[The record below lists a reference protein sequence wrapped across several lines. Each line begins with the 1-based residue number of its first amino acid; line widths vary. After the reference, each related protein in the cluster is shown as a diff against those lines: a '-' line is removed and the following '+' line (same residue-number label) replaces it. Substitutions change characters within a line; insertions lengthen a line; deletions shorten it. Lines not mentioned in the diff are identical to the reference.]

1 MAVSSYLYHSQKPT
15 PESWVKKKHGINY
28 NPCSMNRALLKF
40 TVGDDDDGDPMRNI
54 ITQKQVTGLET
65 LCNSLI
71 YNSETS
77 QPYTHFYE
85 ALSNLPSFD
94 GLRLSTLQLLIS
106 DRISGSDMLLMT
118 NNVLRLN
125 EWYSDSLLS
134 SRKPSSESSS
144 SGSNDKILTLEM
156 GNDWSRNYTE
166 SLIRSTEFLV
176 EDLFIPDDAAAA
188 TSDDNIAATKHNF
201 VTAVTRRMEE
211 IRKTKSGRNKKHFT
225 SQIWTPEERMDFIEK
240 LTTDELL
247 GPILLKFRGIVNS
260 AVGLRTST

>member
-1 MAVSSYLYHSQKPT
+1 
-15 PESWVKKKHGINY
+15 
-28 NPCSMNRALLKF
+28 
-40 TVGDDDDGDPMRNI
+40 MRNI

-65 LCNSLI
+65 LCNSLM

-77 QPYTHFYE
+77 QPYVNFYE
-85 ALSNLPSFD
+85 ALLNLPSFD
-94 GLRLSTLQLLIS
+94 GLRLSTLQLLIT

-125 EWYSDSLLS
+125 EWYSDSLS
-134 SRKPSSESSS
+134 SRKPTSESSS
-144 SGSNDKILTLEM
+144 SGSNDKILTFEM

-166 SLIRSTEFLV
+166 SLIRETEFLV
-176 EDLFIPDDAAAA
+176 EDLFIPNAAA
-188 TSDDNIAATKHNF
+188 TSDGTNAAMKHNF
-201 VTAVTRRMEE
+201 VTMVTCKMERLRKRRFV
-211 IRKTKSGRNKKHFT
+211 SNKKHFT

-260 AVGLRTST
+260 AVGLRTLETS